1 MKLPL
6 QLLLHL
12 LGVSILRTHES
23 YQPLLHLGCST
34 ETETECEFDSV
45 TGVCKA
51 YSSVSLPLVCA

>member
-23 YQPLLHLGCST
+23 YQPLLHFGCST
-34 ETETECEFDSV
+34 ETETECEFDNV
-45 TGVCKA
+45 TGV
-51 YSSVSLPLVCA
+51 YNSLSLFP